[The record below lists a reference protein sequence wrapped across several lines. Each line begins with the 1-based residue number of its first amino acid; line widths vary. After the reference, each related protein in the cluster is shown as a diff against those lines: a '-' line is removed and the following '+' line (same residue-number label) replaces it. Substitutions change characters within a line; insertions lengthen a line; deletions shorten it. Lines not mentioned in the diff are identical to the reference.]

1 MASTFSIEIVFKRAT
16 QIFYPSFSSPI
27 LYSNFSTPIFRVNDC
42 VRVHAIE
49 CEPSSANRN
58 CNWRAT
64 RVVPKGFSATSFR
77 EQPNQ
82 SKLLNDSA
90 QSGFIEELTKDK
102 FGVHIED
109 TINVGIVQKGQSIT
123 YPIPIWNYNE
133 ETTGY
138 TLSNAFI
145 IS

>member
-1 MASTFSIEIVFKRAT
+1 M
-16 QIFYPSFSSPI
+16 
-27 LYSNFSTPIFRVNDC
+27 
-42 VRVHAIE
+42 
-49 CEPSSANRN
+49 
-58 CNWRAT
+58 
-64 RVVPKGFSATSFR
+64 PKGFSATSFR

-82 SKLLNDSA
+82 STLLNNSV

-133 ETTGY
+133 DAKGY
-138 TLSNAFI
+138 TSSSMAFI
-145 IS
+145 ILPSTNCKL